1 LIEES
6 LATGY
11 AQALFEVAD
20 KRGGADDIEKDLDGI
35 KNLLGT
41 NRKFRDILYHP
52 SITKTDKKDII
63 NKTIAPQC
71 SSKWVK
77 NLLYILVDKRRERM
91 LDYLP
96 DVFKGVARR
105 IRGVVSVKVQTAFP
119 LTETR
124 LVKLKENLEKLTK
137 KKVELETEV
146 NKEIIGGMII
156 RIENKII
163 DGSVINHLKN
173 LKKNLLKT
181 ALA

>member
-11 AQALFEVAD
+11 AQALFEVAS
-20 KRGGADDIEKDLDGI
+20 KRGGADDIEKDLEGI
-35 KNLLGT
+35 KELLKADK
-41 NRKFRDILYHP
+41 KFRNILYHP
-52 SITKTDKKDII
+52 SIIKSDKKDLIDKI
-63 NKTIAPQC
+63 IAPQC

-77 NLLYILVDKRRERM
+77 NLLYILVDKRREKI

-96 DVFKGVARR
+96 DVYKGVAGR
-105 IRGVVSVKVQTAFP
+105 IRGVVPVKVQTAFP

-124 LVKLKENLEKLTK
+124 LDKLKENLEKLTK
-137 KKVELETEV
+137 KNVELETEV
-146 NKEIIGGMII
+146 NKEIIGGMVI

-163 DGSVINHLKN
+163 DGSVVNHLKN

>member
-1 LIEES
+1 MIEES

-11 AQALFEVAD
+11 AQALFEVASQ
-20 KRGGADDIEKDLDGI
+20 RGGADDIENDLEGI
-35 KNLLGT
+35 KKLLET
-41 NRKFRDILYHP
+41 NREFRDILYHP

-63 NKTIAPQC
+63 NKTIGRQC
-71 SSKWVK
+71 SSKWVR
-77 NLLYILVDKRRERM
+77 NLLYILIDKRREKI
-91 LDYLP
+91 LDFLP
-96 DVFKGVARR
+96 DVFKGVAGQ

-119 LTETR
+119 LTGTR
-124 LVKLKENLEKLTK
+124 RVKLKENIEKLTK

-163 DGSVINHLKN
+163 DGSITNHLKN

-181 ALA
+181 AFA

>member
-1 LIEES
+1 MIEES

-20 KRGGADDIEKDLDGI
+20 KRGGAEDIEKDLDGI
-35 KNLLGT
+35 KDLLET

-52 SITKTDKKDII
+52 SITRTEKKDII
-63 NKTIAPQC
+63 GKIIAPQC

-105 IRGVVSVKVQTAFP
+105 IRGVISVKVQTVFP
-119 LTETR
+119 LTETK
-124 LVKLKENLEKLTK
+124 LDKLKKNLEKLTK

-146 NKEIIGGMII
+146 NKEIIGGMLI

-163 DGSVINHLKN
+163 DGRLVNHLKN

>member
-1 LIEES
+1 MIEKS

-11 AQALFEVAD
+11 AQALFEVASE
-20 KRGGADDIEKDLDGI
+20 RGGADDIEKDLEGI
-35 KNLLGT
+35 KDLLRS
-41 NRKFRDILYHP
+41 NREFRDILYHP
-52 SITKTDKKDII
+52 SIIKTDKKNLIDKI
-63 NKTIAPQC
+63 IAPQC
-71 SSKWVK
+71 SSKWVR
-77 NLLYILVDKRRERM
+77 NLIYILVDRRREKM

-96 DVFKGVARR
+96 DVFKGVAKR
-105 IRGVVSVKVQTAFP
+105 IKGVVSVKVQTAIP
-119 LTETR
+119 LTEDR
-124 LVKLKENLEKLTK
+124 LANLQESLKKLTK

-146 NKEIIGGMII
+146 NNEIIGGMVI

>member
-1 LIEES
+1 MIEES

-11 AQALFEVAD
+11 AHALFEVAD
-20 KRGGADDIEKDLDGI
+20 EKGSVGEIEKDLDCI
-35 KNLLGT
+35 KNLLIAHK
-41 NRKFRDILYHP
+41 KFRDILYHP
-52 SITKTDKKDII
+52 SIIKTEKKDII
-63 NKTIAPQC
+63 DKIIAPQC

-77 NLLYILVDKRRERM
+77 NLLYILVEKRRERM

-96 DVFKGVARR
+96 DVFKGVAGR
-105 IRGVVSVKVQTAFP
+105 IRGVVSVKVQTVFP

-137 KKVELETEV
+137 KKMELETEV
-146 NKEIIGGMII
+146 NNEIIGGMVI
-156 RIENKII
+156 RIENKIV

-181 ALA
+181 TLV

>member
-1 LIEES
+1 MIEES

-20 KRGGADDIEKDLDGI
+20 KRGGVDDIEKDMDGI
-35 KNLLGT
+35 KNLLRT

-52 SITKTDKKDII
+52 SITKTEKKDLIDKI
-63 NKTIAPQC
+63 IAPQC

-105 IRGVVSVKVQTAFP
+105 IRGVVSVKVQTVFP

-124 LVKLKENLEKLTK
+124 LDKLKENLEKLTK

-146 NKEIIGGMII
+146 NKKIIGGMVI
-156 RIENKII
+156 RIENQII
-163 DGSVINHLKN
+163 DGSVVNHLKN

>member
-11 AQALFEVAD
+11 AQALFEVAE

-35 KNLLGT
+35 KDLLGT

-52 SITKTDKKDII
+52 SITRTEKKDII
-63 NKTIAPQC
+63 RKIIAPQC

-91 LDYLP
+91 LDFLP

-105 IRGVVSVKVQTAFP
+105 IRGVISVKVQTVFP

-124 LVKLKENLEKLTK
+124 LDKLKGNLEKLTK
-137 KKVELETEV
+137 KKVELETEI
-146 NKEIIGGMII
+146 NKEIIGGMVI

-163 DGSVINHLKN
+163 DGSVVNHLKN

>member
-1 LIEES
+1 MIEES

-20 KRGGADDIEKDLDGI
+20 KRGGVDDIEKDMDGI
-35 KNLLGT
+35 KNLLRT

-52 SITKTDKKDII
+52 SITKTEKKGLIDKI
-63 NKTIAPQC
+63 IAPQC

-105 IRGVVSVKVQTAFP
+105 IRGVVSVKVQTVFP

-124 LVKLKENLEKLTK
+124 LDKLKENLEKLTK

-146 NKEIIGGMII
+146 NKKILGGMVI
-156 RIENKII
+156 RIENQII
-163 DGSVINHLKN
+163 DGSVVNHLKN

>member
-11 AQALFEVAD
+11 AQALFEVAS
-20 KRGGADDIEKDLDGI
+20 KRGGAEDIEKDLDGI
-35 KNLLGT
+35 KDLLGT
-41 NRKFRDILYHP
+41 NKKFRDILYHP
-52 SITKTDKKDII
+52 SITRTDKKDII
-63 NKTIAPQC
+63 NKTIGRQC
-71 SSKWVK
+71 SSKWVR
-77 NLLYILVDKRRERM
+77 NLLYILVDKRRERI
-91 LDYLP
+91 LDFLP

-124 LVKLKENLEKLTK
+124 LGKLKGNLEKMTK
-137 KKVELETEV
+137 KTVEIETEI

-156 RIENKII
+156 RIENNII
-163 DGSVINHLKN
+163 DGSITNHLKN

-181 ALA
+181 AFA

>member
-11 AQALFEVAD
+11 AQALFEVASQ
-20 KRGGADDIEKDLDGI
+20 RGGADDIENDLEGI
-35 KNLLGT
+35 KKLLET
-41 NRKFRDILYHP
+41 NREFRDILYHP

-63 NKTIAPQC
+63 NKTIGRQC
-71 SSKWVK
+71 SSKWVR
-77 NLLYILVDKRRERM
+77 NLLYILIDKRREKI
-91 LDYLP
+91 LDFLP
-96 DVFKGVARR
+96 DVFKGVAGQ

-119 LTETR
+119 LTGTR
-124 LVKLKENLEKLTK
+124 RVKLKENIEKLTK

-163 DGSVINHLKN
+163 DGSITNHLKN

-181 ALA
+181 AFA

>member
-1 LIEES
+1 MIEES

-11 AQALFEVAD
+11 AQALFEVAS
-20 KRGGADDIEKDLDGI
+20 KRGGADDIEKDLEGI
-35 KNLLGT
+35 KELLKS
-41 NRKFRDILYHP
+41 NKEFRDILYHP

-63 NKTIAPQC
+63 NKTIGHQC
-71 SSKWVK
+71 SSKWVR
-77 NLLYILVDKRRERM
+77 NLLYILVDKRREKI
-91 LDYLP
+91 LNYLP
-96 DVFKGVARR
+96 DVFKGVSWR

-119 LTETR
+119 LTGTR
-124 LVKLKENLEKLTK
+124 RVKLKENIEKLTK

-163 DGSVINHLKN
+163 DGSITNQLKN

-181 ALA
+181 AFA

>member
-1 LIEES
+1 MIEES

-11 AQALFEVAD
+11 AQALFEVAE
-20 KRGGADDIEKDLDGI
+20 KRGGAEDIEKDLDGI
-35 KNLLGT
+35 KDLLET

-52 SITKTDKKDII
+52 SITRTEKKGLIKKI
-63 NKTIAPQC
+63 IAPQC

-91 LDYLP
+91 LDFLP

-105 IRGVVSVKVQTAFP
+105 IRGVISVKVQTVFP
-119 LTETR
+119 LTESR
-124 LVKLKENLEKLTK
+124 LDKLKGNLEKLTK
-137 KKVELETEV
+137 KKVEIETEV
-146 NKEIIGGMII
+146 NKEIIGGMVI

-163 DGSVINHLKN
+163 DGSVVNHLKN

>member
-11 AQALFEVAD
+11 AQALFEVASE
-20 KRGGADDIEKDLDGI
+20 RGGADDIENDLEGI
-35 KNLLGT
+35 KKLLET
-41 NRKFRDILYHP
+41 NREFRDILYHP

-63 NKTIAPQC
+63 NKTIGRQC
-71 SSKWVK
+71 SSKWVR
-77 NLLYILVDKRRERM
+77 NLLYILIDKRREKI
-91 LDYLP
+91 LDFLP
-96 DVFKGVARR
+96 DVFKGVAGQ

-119 LTETR
+119 LTGTR
-124 LVKLKENLEKLTK
+124 RVKLKENIEKLTK

-163 DGSVINHLKN
+163 DGSITNHLKN

-181 ALA
+181 AFA

>member
-11 AQALFEVAD
+11 AQALFEVAS
-20 KRGGADDIEKDLDGI
+20 KRGGVDDIEKDMEGI
-35 KNLLGT
+35 KELLGT

-52 SITKTDKKDII
+52 SIIKTDKKDLIDKI
-63 NKTIAPQC
+63 IAPQC

-119 LTETR
+119 LTEAR
-124 LVKLKENLEKLTK
+124 LIKLEENLKKLTK

-146 NKEIIGGMII
+146 NNEIIGGMVI

>member
-11 AQALFEVAD
+11 AQALFEVAE

-35 KNLLGT
+35 KDLLET
-41 NRKFRDILYHP
+41 NKKFRDILYHP
-52 SITKTDKKDII
+52 SITRAEKKDII
-63 NKTIAPQC
+63 GKIIAPHC

-77 NLLYILVDKRRERM
+77 NLLFILVDKRREKM
-91 LDYLP
+91 LDFLP
-96 DVFKGVARR
+96 DVFKGVTRQ
-105 IRGVVSVKVQTAFP
+105 IRGVVSVKVKTVFP
-119 LTETR
+119 LSETR
-124 LVKLKENLEKLTK
+124 LGKLKGNLEKMTK
-137 KKVELETEV
+137 KTVEIETEID
-146 NKEIIGGMII
+146 KEIIGGMII

-163 DGSVINHLKN
+163 DGSVVNHLKN

>member
-1 LIEES
+1 MIEES

-11 AQALFEVAD
+11 AQALFEVASQ
-20 KRGGADDIEKDLDGI
+20 RGGADDIENDLEGI
-35 KNLLGT
+35 KKLLET
-41 NRKFRDILYHP
+41 NREFRDILYHP

-63 NKTIAPQC
+63 NKTIGRQC
-71 SSKWVK
+71 SSKWVR
-77 NLLYILVDKRRERM
+77 NLLYILIDKRREKI
-91 LDYLP
+91 LDFLP
-96 DVFKGVARR
+96 DVFKGVAGQ

-119 LTETR
+119 LTGTR
-124 LVKLKENLEKLTK
+124 RVKLKENIEKLTK

-163 DGSVINHLKN
+163 DGSITNQLKN

-181 ALA
+181 AFA

>member
-1 LIEES
+1 MIEES

-11 AQALFEVAD
+11 AQALFEVAE
-20 KRGGADDIEKDLDGI
+20 KRGGADDVEKDLDGI
-35 KNLLGT
+35 KDLLET

-52 SITKTDKKDII
+52 SITRTEKKGLIDKI
-63 NKTIAPQC
+63 IAPQC

-91 LDYLP
+91 LDFLP

-105 IRGVVSVKVQTAFP
+105 IRGVISVKVQTVFP
-119 LTETR
+119 LTESR
-124 LVKLKENLEKLTK
+124 LDKLKGNLEKLTK
-137 KKVELETEV
+137 KKVELETEI
-146 NKEIIGGMII
+146 NKEIIGGMVI

-163 DGSVINHLKN
+163 DGSVVNHLKN

>member
-11 AQALFEVAD
+11 AQALFEVASQ
-20 KRGGADDIEKDLDGI
+20 RGGADDIENDLEGI
-35 KNLLGT
+35 KKLLET
-41 NRKFRDILYHP
+41 NREFRDILYHP

-63 NKTIAPQC
+63 NKTIGRQC
-71 SSKWVK
+71 SSKWVR
-77 NLLYILVDKRRERM
+77 NLLYILIDKRREKI
-91 LDYLP
+91 LDFLP
-96 DVFKGVARR
+96 DVFKGVAGQ

-119 LTETR
+119 LTGTR
-124 LVKLKENLEKLTK
+124 RVKLKENIEKLTK

-163 DGSVINHLKN
+163 DGSITNQLKN

-181 ALA
+181 AFA

>member
-1 LIEES
+1 MIEES
-6 LATGY
+6 LAKGY
-11 AQALFEVAD
+11 AKALFEVAEE
-20 KRGGADDIEKDLDGI
+20 RGGADDIEKDLDGI

-52 SITKTDKKDII
+52 SITRTEKKDII
-63 NKTIAPQC
+63 DKIIAPLC

-96 DVFKGVARR
+96 DVFKGVAKQ
-105 IRGVVSVKVQTAFP
+105 IKGVVSIKVQTAIP
-119 LTETR
+119 LAEDR
-124 LVKLKENLEKLTK
+124 LANLQKSLKKLTK
-137 KKVELETEV
+137 KKVVIETEV
-146 NKEIIGGMII
+146 NKDIIGGMII

-181 ALA
+181 ALT

>member
-146 NKEIIGGMII
+146 NNEIIGGMVI